1 MGHLNATF
9 KGCAVSLIGA
19 HEPALCSNELMEG
32 YLMTSYNWDAPPPS
46 WQKRSILAILVAVF
60 LGALFLAFGG
70 MPG

>member
-1 MGHLNATF
+1 
-9 KGCAVSLIGA
+9 
-19 HEPALCSNELMEG
+19 MEG